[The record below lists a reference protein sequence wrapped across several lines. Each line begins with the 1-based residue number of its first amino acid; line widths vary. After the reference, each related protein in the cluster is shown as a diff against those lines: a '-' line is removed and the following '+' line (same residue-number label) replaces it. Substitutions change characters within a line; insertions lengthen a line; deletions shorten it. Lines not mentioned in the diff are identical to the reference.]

1 MLTHDVPTVLN
12 YEQANLICERTKP
25 IRGTNQIP
33 LGARRYYH
41 DRHLIKQDDGVIE
54 VHTWNHLLVRYHPDN
69 RVEFHSLYYT
79 SDRQIVSALFREHF
93 TAQYG
98 NQKKMYL
105 CDVKTGMKYPLETDT
120 LIPLTFQ
127 WNGVGAMIKYEL
139 VGDRPP
145 EVKPYV
151 IRTKLSLIRKEYGA
165 LINYCLTMN
174 KLAGGE
180 YERDRAWNPTHDIHI
195 RIKDL
200 RGQSFT
206 DENQEK
212 FAYVHEQIIGGL
224 TNNWYY
230 RAKVTDKRIKD
241 YFTEWIKNAYPDEVL
256 EDREVPLT
264 MIVK

>member
-54 VHTWNHLLVRYHPDN
+54 VHSWGHLIARYHPDN
-69 RVEFHSLYYT
+69 KVEIHSLYYT
-79 SDRQIVSALFREHF
+79 GDRQIVSALFREHF
-93 TAQYG
+93 TAQYASDT
-98 NQKKMYL
+98 KMYL
-105 CDVKTGMKYPLETDT
+105 CDVKTGMKYPFKVNADK
-120 LIPLTFQ
+120 PLVFQ